1 MHTRDIHKILLTKIR
16 IKQQS
21 LINTVG
27 KCIRTELTKK
37 TKNQKNTRFNVS
49 HCQELT
55 FFNFFFSTCQALET
69 WFELSRVKLFRND
82 LKGNNIYFEL
92 AGGSGSGKSLLR
104 QPLFCFQCHAYQT
117 NVRYRFVHVI
127 KDLAFV

>member
-1 MHTRDIHKILLTKIR
+1 MHTRDIHKILLKKKS

-37 TKNQKNTRFNVS
+37 TKKQKNTRFNVS
-49 HCQELT
+49 DCQEFT
-55 FFNFFFSTCQALET
+55 FFIIFFFLTCQALET

-82 LKGNNIYFEL
+82 LKENNIYFEL

-104 QPLFCFQCHAYQT
+104 HPKLA
-117 NVRYRFVHVI
+117 VR
-127 KDLAFV
+127 

>member
-1 MHTRDIHKILLTKIR
+1 MHTRDIHKILLKKKS

-49 HCQELT
+49 DCQELT
-55 FFNFFFSTCQALET
+55 FFIIYFFFD
-69 WFELSRVKLFRND
+69 LSSARNMVRV
-82 LKGNNIYFEL
+82 IE
-92 AGGSGSGKSLLR
+92 GK
-104 QPLFCFQCHAYQT
+104 
-117 NVRYRFVHVI
+117 I
-127 KDLAFV
+127 I